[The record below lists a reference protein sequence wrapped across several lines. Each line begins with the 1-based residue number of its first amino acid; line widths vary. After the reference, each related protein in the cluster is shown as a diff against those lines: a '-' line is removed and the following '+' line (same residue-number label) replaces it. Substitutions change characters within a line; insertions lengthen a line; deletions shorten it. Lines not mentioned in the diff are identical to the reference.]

1 MMNAGG
7 FMDNYDKIID
17 DVEKYDRLY
26 QDEQQ
31 LVYERD
37 KLLQQIEAL
46 KLFKEDYAVKIKKAT
61 DFFEQKQQAIHQ
73 LNTLATTVKI
83 FEQFKN
89 QYNHHIKLQDIA
101 YIQSQN
107 QEWLRQV
114 DREIDEKEKRIRR
127 IDYQLDEVNY
137 LIKQLN
143 VYMRNG

>member
-17 DVEKYDRLY
+17 DAEKYDRLY